1 MLLQNHAEP
10 RAQRLQIAGVNV
22 GPVDGDCS
30 AVGLQQTEQTHYG
43 GGLTAARAA
52 HDSDLLSGSDVEGD
66 SLEYVLQ
73 LRSIAH

>member
-1 MLLQNHAEP
+1 VLLQNHAEP

-22 GPVDGDCS
+22 GPVDGNFS
-30 AVGLQQTEQTHYG
+30 AVGLQQTEQTHYS

-52 HDSDLLSGSDVEGD
+52 HDSDLLSGSNVEGD

-73 LRSIAH
+73 LRPIAH

>member
-22 GPVDGDCS
+22 GPVDGDCP
-30 AVGLQQTEQTHYG
+30 AVGLQQAEQTHYG
-43 GGLTAARAA
+43 GGLTTARAA
-52 HDSDLLSGSDVEGD
+52 HDSDLLSGSDFEGD